1 MQKSMI
7 KILALADVITLI
19 NAIFGFLAIVMLFSD
34 QLRISFSLILLA
46 LLADGLDG
54 IVARK
59 TVKGKM
65 GEYLEA
71 MADMISLSIA
81 PMIFVYTIYNETIMS
96 ELYLHILILGVFIL
110 FLICSIIRLSSFH
123 ILKDKKCFI
132 GLPASASTIFILILA
147 FLQIDF
153 IYILPFIAVMSFAM
167 VSPIRFPKPGLKINA
182 VAAVL
187 IFLTIIVGDIYC
199 NIASLLLFTALA
211 LYVIIGPFYLRKN
224 IA

>member
-7 KILALADVITLI
+7 RLISLADVITII
-19 NAIFGFLAIVMLFSD
+19 NAVFGFLAIIMLFSN
-34 QLRISFSLILLA
+34 QIRISFSLILLA

-59 TVKGKM
+59 VGKGKT

-81 PMIFVYTIYNETIMS
+81 PMIFVYTTYNDTILS
-96 ELYLHILILGVFIL
+96 EQSFHILVLGIFIL
-110 FLICSIIRLSSFH
+110 FLICSVIRLSSFH
-123 ILKDKKCFI
+123 ILKDKKYFI

-167 VSPIRFPKPGLKINA
+167 ISPVRFPKPGLKIDTI
-182 VAAVL
+182 AAGL
-187 IFLTIIVGDIYC
+187 IIITLVMGNIY
-199 NIASLLLFTALA
+199 NGIAPILLFAALLIYA
-211 LYVIIGPFYLRKN
+211 IIGPLYIRKN
-224 IA
+224 SA